1 MPTIS
6 RFFMAARVPAN
17 LILVVFA
24 PFAAGYYL
32 SYFYRYINAVI
43 AKDLVHDFG
52 LAPADLGWLT
62 SAYFLSF
69 ALFQVPLGVLL
80 DRFGPRRCA
89 AALMCVAGLGALL
102 FGLARDL
109 TMLSAARALIGLGVS
124 AGLMGS
130 IKAFT
135 LWFPRDRQTAL
146 TGAMI
151 GIGSIGT
158 LSATAPAEALL
169 GPLGW
174 RALFFGLAALSVA
187 AAFLIFFVVPE
198 REVPGRAESW
208 GEQFGAVGR
217 IYARLDFWRL
227 ALPLVVSQ
235 GIFQALQG
243 LWFAPWLADVHG
255 LDRRAVA
262 DALFLSALAYLVV
275 SLSLGRIADALAK
288 RGISQLRLYQG
299 GMLLTT
305 AAFVP
310 IALGLH
316 DGLFVV
322 LALFAAT
329 SIAAIIAYT
338 LVTQLVPLAQSGR
351 VTTASNV
358 LLFTASFAFQWGV
371 GAVLGLWPA
380 SAGRYDPEGY
390 QVAFGI
396 LLAAQAAV
404 AAWLLTAREGK
415 P

>member
-1 MPTIS
+1 
-6 RFFMAARVPAN
+6 MAARVPAN
-17 LILVVFA
+17 LVLVVFA

-43 AKDLVHDFG
+43 AQDLVRDFG

-102 FGLARDL
+102 FGLAQNL
-109 TMLSAARALIGLGVS
+109 ATLSAARALIGLGVS
-124 AGLMGS
+124 AGLMGA
-130 IKAFT
+130 IKAFM

-174 RALFFGLAALSVA
+174 RALFFGLALLSVA
-187 AAFLIFFVVPE
+187 AAAIIFFVLPE
-198 REVPGRAESW
+198 REVPGRSESW
-208 GEQFGAVGR
+208 AEQFSAVGK

-255 LDRRAVA
+255 FDRRAIA
-262 DALFLSALAYLVV
+262 DALFVSALAYCVV
-275 SLSLGRIADALAK
+275 SLALGRIADTLSR
-288 RGISQLRLYQG
+288 RGISQLRLYQA
-299 GMLLTT
+299 GMLATA

-310 IALGLH
+310 LALGVRW
-316 DGLFVV
+316 GLLVWLV
-322 LALFAAT
+322 LFAAM

-358 LLFTASFAFQWGV
+358 VLFSASFAFQWGV

-390 QVAFGI
+390 RVAFGM
-396 LLAAQAAV
+396 LLAAQAAA
-404 AAWLLTAREGK
+404 AAWLLTAREAK

>member
-1 MPTIS
+1 MLTMS

-17 LILVVFA
+17 LLLVVFA

-43 AKDLVHDFG
+43 AKDLVRDFG

-89 AALMCVAGLGALL
+89 ATLMCVAGLGALL

-109 TMLSAARALIGLGVS
+109 STLSIARALIGLGVS

-169 GPLGW
+169 SPLGW
-174 RALFFGLAALSVA
+174 RALFFGLAALSVGA
-187 AAFLIFFVVPE
+187 ALLIFLFVPE
-198 REVPGRAESW
+198 REVPGRSESW
-208 GEQFGAVGR
+208 GEQFSAVGK

-255 LDRRAVA
+255 FDRRAIA
-262 DALFLSALAYLVV
+262 DALFVSALAYCVV
-275 SLSLGRIADALAK
+275 SLALGRIADTLSR
-288 RGISQLRLYQG
+288 RGISQLRLYQA
-299 GMLLTT
+299 GMIAT
-305 AAFVP
+305 AAAFIP
-310 IALGLH
+310 LALGVRS
-316 DGLFVV
+316 GLLIWLV
-322 LALFAAT
+322 LFAAM

-358 LLFTASFAFQWGV
+358 VLFTASFAIQWGV

-380 SAGRYDPEGY
+380 EGRYDPDGY
-390 QVAFGI
+390 RVAFGI
-396 LLAAQAAV
+396 LLAAQAAA
-404 AAWLLTAREGK
+404 AAWLLTAKDAK